1 MWRLTRTAILLFIF
15 MTLLTG
21 VLYQAAVTGLAQA
34 LFPGQAY
41 GSLVTVKG
49 EKTVSGLIGQPFNSP
64 GYFWGRP
71 SATSPVAYNAAS
83 STGTNLGPSN
93 LLLKE
98 AVQKRVTA
106 LQTADPGNTMPVP
119 VDLVTASGSGLDP
132 HISPA
137 AAMYQVSRV
146 AKARGLDKNR
156 VSDLVKAHIRSRQ
169 FGILGEP
176 TVQVLFLN
184 MELDTLR

>member
-1 MWRLTRTAILLFIF
+1 MWQLTRTAILLLTV

-21 VLYQAAVTGLAQA
+21 ALYPAVVTGFAKA
-34 LFPGQAY
+34 LFSKEAH
-41 GSLVTVKG
+41 GSLVKIKG
-49 EKTVSGLIGQPFNSP
+49 EKTVSALIGQPFNSP

-71 SATSPVAYNAAS
+71 SATTPAAYNAAS
-83 STGTNLGPSN
+83 SAATNLGPSSP
-93 LLLKE
+93 LLKE
-98 AVQKRVTA
+98 SVQKRITA
-106 LQTADPGNTMPVP
+106 LRTADPGNTLPIP

-146 AKARGLDKNR
+146 ARARGLDERR
-156 VSDLVKAHIRSRQ
+156 VTDLVKRHIRSRQ

-184 MELDTLR
+184 MELDTLH